1 MEQLETT
8 LSPAAVDAPD
18 AGAFTE
24 PAAPAP
30 RPLEPVAATERI
42 FTIDVLRGIALFGVL
57 VANVWLWFSG
67 AVFLF
72 PGLRTELHRLTIDS
86 IAFYSIAIFVSGKA
100 LSTFSF
106 LFGLGFA
113 VQMLRAE
120 ARGARIVP
128 VYSRRL
134 TVLLIFGL
142 VHGILLWYGD
152 ILLTYALLGFA
163 LLLFRRRTDKTVLVW
178 AIVLVFVLPLVLG
191 SVPLLLHVAGK
202 GPDKPPAER
211 VVEMTRE
218 NRDTLALFTSDSYP
232 RIVRGNLRMLRDMYI
247 SPKALGMFMFLGL
260 FLFGL
265 YAGRRRILENPE
277 RHRRLLHRL
286 VAWGFPLGLVGTL
299 AGIALRTVF
308 DVETMIALPWF
319 PLAMMASMA
328 FGTIP
333 FALAYIAAATLLVQ
347 QPAWH
352 ARLKPFGPVGRM
364 ALTNYLSQTVMCL
377 TIFYG
382 GHLVGV
388 YRPALYLLIS
398 LAIFVLQMWW
408 SAWWLARYRF
418 GPMEWVWWSL
428 TYGRAQPMR
437 LPTAA

>member
-1 MEQLETT
+1 VEQLETT

-128 VYSRRL
+128 VYS
-134 TVLLIFGL
+134 
-142 VHGILLWYGD
+142 
-152 ILLTYALLGFA
+152 
-163 LLLFRRRTDKTVLVW
+163 RRTDKTVLVW

-308 DVETMIALPWF
+308 DVETMIAIPWF

-418 GPMEWVWWSL
+418 GPMEWVWRSL